1 MLLQALI
8 LITLFVFSLMSVM
21 KQKEDF
27 NRVKQKPVGTQRKL
41 I

>member
-8 LITLFVFSLMSVM
+8 LITLFVFALMSVM
-21 KQKEDF
+21 KQRGF